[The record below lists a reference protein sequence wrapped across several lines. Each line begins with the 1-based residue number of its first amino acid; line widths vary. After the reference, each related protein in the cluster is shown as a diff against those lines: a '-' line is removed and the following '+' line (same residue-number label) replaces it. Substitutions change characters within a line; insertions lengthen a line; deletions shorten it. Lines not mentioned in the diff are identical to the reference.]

1 MIMLPAPLAD
11 LERAYLS
18 IAEEVSS
25 GVLSEEFAA
34 SLLRE
39 ATARDADGHLWCVDF
54 MRCGSTTE
62 FAVIDE
68 TSGQLVPAPPSAFS
82 LKPGQAPG
90 PVVAPEIPDTPTY
103 APQEETVFS
112 AYHET
117 DYSDP
122 VVDQDHVDTRDLAP
136 YASRRLHPALVFAA
150 LIAAIVGLVALFGSD
165 GTVEE
170 APALVPAVVVTTTPE
185 TTVPPAPEAP
195 TPTTEA
201 PFVPEMFNGLPG
213 SEDLP
218 TF

>member
-18 IAEEVSS
+18 ISEEVSS

-68 TSGQLVPAPPSAFS
+68 TSGQLVPASPSAFS

-90 PVVAPEIPDTPTY
+90 PVVAPEIQDTPTF

-117 DYSDP
+117 DYSVP
-122 VVDQDHVDTRDLAP
+122 VEDQGQADIRDRVP
-136 YASRRLHPALVFAA
+136 YSGRRLHPALVFAA

-170 APALVPAVVVTTTPE
+170 APAFEPAVVTTTPPE

-201 PFVPEMFNGLPG
+201 PFEPEMFNGLPG
-213 SEDLP
+213 AEELP
-218 TF
+218 SF